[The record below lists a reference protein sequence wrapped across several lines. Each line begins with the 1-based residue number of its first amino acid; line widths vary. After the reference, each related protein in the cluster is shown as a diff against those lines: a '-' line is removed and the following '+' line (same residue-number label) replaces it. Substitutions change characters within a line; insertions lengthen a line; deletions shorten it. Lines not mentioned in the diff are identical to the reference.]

1 MNKTDRKKISVQ
13 RNLYLRVRI
22 QTVKYQ
28 VVASAVQKNKAGKGS
43 KWCWGIWRIVSLP
56 IETGISIWALSNDL
70 GALDFLKWWGIKGIV
85 RLVLKVSRQFVEA
98 VSVEQ

>member
-43 KWCWGIWRIVSLP
+43 KWC
-56 IETGISIWALSNDL
+56 
-70 GALDFLKWWGIKGIV
+70 
-85 RLVLKVSRQFVEA
+85 
-98 VSVEQ
+98 